1 MLTFLNLFQQKYIAN
16 CIKAKSVAI
25 YDISSNQWYT
35 GPSMR
40 FGRLRYVFFFVIVI
54 NEIVN
59 FSYYFLQTLRFAAV
73 VANGKIFVIG
83 GIVGNTSCEVLD
95 VEESP
100 NQWKNISSMR
110 YPRVGCAAAVF
121 NNQIIVSGG
130 WNGHAGITTS
140 TEIYDIENDSW
151 TLAENMKIPRYG
163 HQLVVIP
170 RDNIEDSA
178 AEFVLKKYSNF

>member
-1 MLTFLNLFQQKYIAN
+1 MGGFCQGN
-16 CIKAKSVAI
+16 
-25 YDISSNQWYT
+25 
-35 GPSMR
+35 GPSMSKNVAIFDIATNQWLSGPDMR
-40 FGRLRYVFFFVIVI
+40 FPRIQYVFFFLNDTILVIFA
-54 NEIVN
+54 NHFHN
-59 FSYYFLQTLRFAAV
+59 YFFSFSAV

-83 GIVGNTSCEVLD
+83 GIVGNSTSCEVLD

-100 NQWKNISSMR
+100 NQWKYISSMR

-130 WNGHAGITTS
+130 GYGDTISTS

-151 TLAENMKIPRYG
+151 TLAENMKIPRNE

-170 RDNIEDSA
+170 RDNIEDSESA
-178 AEFVLKKYSNF
+178 VDSVLKKYSNF

>member
-1 MLTFLNLFQQKYIAN
+1 MGRGR
-16 CIKAKSVAI
+16 KSPKI
-25 YDISSNQWYT
+25 GD
-35 GPSMR
+35 
-40 FGRLRYVFFFVIVI
+40 VIC
-54 NEIVN
+54 EIVN
-59 FSYYFLQTLRFAAV
+59 GPYSNTKLVIFANHFHNYFFSFSAV
-73 VANGKIFVIG
+73 VANGKIFAIG
-83 GIVGNTSCEVLD
+83 GMFGNTSCEVLD
-95 VEESP
+95 VEKSP

-130 WNGHAGITTS
+130 YGVTGHVTTS

-151 TLAENMKIPRYG
+151 TLAENMKIPRCG

-178 AEFVLKKYSNF
+178 AAESVLKKYSNF

>member
-1 MLTFLNLFQQKYIAN
+1 MQIIFSQL
-16 CIKAKSVAI
+16 
-25 YDISSNQWYT
+25 
-35 GPSMR
+35 
-40 FGRLRYVFFFVIVI
+40 FFFS
-54 NEIVN
+54 
-59 FSYYFLQTLRFAAV
+59 FSAV

-83 GIVGNTSCEVLD
+83 GGIVGNTCEVLD

-130 WNGHAGITTS
+130 HDGYGRVTTS

-151 TLAENMKIPRYG
+151 TLAENMKVPRSG
-163 HQLVVIP
+163 HKLVVIP

-178 AEFVLKKYSNF
+178 AESVLKKYSNF

>member
-1 MLTFLNLFQQKYIAN
+1 MGGLQNGPSN
-16 CIKAKSVAI
+16 NVAI
-25 YDISSNQWYT
+25 FDIATNQWFS
-35 GPSMR
+35 GPDMR
-40 FGRLRYVFFFVIVI
+40 FPRIRYVFFIYSNTKLVIFANHFFTI
-54 NEIVN
+54 LFCR
-59 FSYYFLQTLRFAAV
+59 FSVV

-83 GIVGNTSCEVLD
+83 GRLGIAGNSTSSCEVLD

-110 YPRVGCAAAVF
+110 YPRFGCAAAVF

-130 WNGHAGITTS
+130 YDGSYGHVTTRTS

-151 TLAENMKIPRYG
+151 TLAENMKIPRNG

-178 AEFVLKKYSNF
+178 AESVLKKYSNF

>member
-1 MLTFLNLFQQKYIAN
+1 MTPHSNTKLVIFANHFYI
-16 CIKAKSVAI
+16 
-25 YDISSNQWYT
+25 YFF
-35 GPSMR
+35 R
-40 FGRLRYVFFFVIVI
+40 F
-54 NEIVN
+54 
-59 FSYYFLQTLRFAAV
+59 SAV

-83 GIVGNTSCEVLD
+83 GIYGNTFCEVLD
-95 VEESP
+95 LEESP

-130 WNGHAGITTS
+130 FDHEHNGYYGTATTS

-151 TLAENMKIPRYG
+151 TLAENMKIPRSG

-178 AEFVLKKYSNF
+178 AESVLMKYSNF